1 MFQMPSRLCF
11 FQSHHVI
18 NDYKTVIWK
27 NRHGKEKWLQYA
39 GATGLPNKKMDII
52 LKRLQERAKL
62 YASIYFLPHMDL
74 HTIHKWKKLHTAKPT
89 VNGFILNNPPRKQ
102 NKKV

>member
-1 MFQMPSRLCF
+1 MDICGSQNKGWLLATAVSNVSNAIKVMF

-18 NDYKTVIWK
+18 NGYKTAIWE

-39 GATGLPNKKMDII
+39 GAAGLSNKKMDII

-74 HTIHKWKKLHTAKPT
+74 HPIHK
-89 VNGFILNNPPRKQ
+89 
-102 NKKV
+102 